1 MTVDRATPA
10 TSAETWSAGAGF
22 RAVAPAALARAV
34 LLGRGAATLTAA
46 GTALRLVPDARSLML
61 AAAVAVLT
69 SAAGLAVLARNPYV
83 VRHPVPVLAIDGL
96 LTVAILALDPGIAY
110 FCAAAGASALA
121 GVVIGLRALPLAAA
135 HAALGYRV
143 AAQVLATGPDH
154 AEFVLAFPIACILA
168 ATGAAVATAALRRHV
183 ELSVAV
189 VASAQRAAA
198 ADERARLAR
207 ELHDS
212 VAKTLRGVSFAALA
226 LPQSLRRH
234 PDLAERLADTVS
246 TGAAAAARE
255 ARDLLDGLRSDEP
268 TRPFQSVLADLCESW
283 QEDTGIEVV
292 LHLTPADPP
301 LPVRYELCRILQEAL
316 RNIARHAAATS
327 VTVRLSVVSARLT
340 LTVTDNGR
348 GFPVPPS
355 LVTLRTEHRYG
366 ILGMSERA
374 RLSGGA
380 LRVVSNPGGG
390 TSVEAAIPA

>member
-1 MTVDRATPA
+1 MTVD
-10 TSAETWSAGAGF
+10 
-22 RAVAPAALARAV
+22 RAVAPAAVGRAV

-46 GTALRLVPDARSLML
+46 GTGLRLAPDPRPLLL
-61 AAAVAVLT
+61 AAAIVAAT
-69 SAAGLAVLARNPYV
+69 TAAGLAVLARNPYV
-83 VRHPVPVLAIDGL
+83 VRHPVAVLAADTL
-96 LTVAILALDPGIAY
+96 LVLAVLAADPGIAY

-135 HAALGYRV
+135 HAALGYAVGAR
-143 AAQVLATGPDH
+143 VLAGSPAH
-154 AEFVLAFPIACILA
+154 AEFVLAFPIAGILA
-168 ATGAAVATAALRRHV
+168 ATGAAVATTALRRHV
-183 ELSVAV
+183 ELSVAL
-189 VASAQRAAA
+189 VATAQRAAA

-234 PDLAERLADTVS
+234 PALAERLADTVS

-268 TRPFQSVLADLCESW
+268 TRPFPAVLTDLCRAW
-283 QEDTGIEVV
+283 QHTSGVPV
-292 LHLTPADPP
+292 HLDAPPADPP
-301 LPVRYELCRILQEAL
+301 PAIRYELCRILQEAL
-316 RNIARHAAATS
+316 RNIARHAGATT
-327 VTVRLSVVSARLT
+327 VTVRLSTSPGRLS

-348 GFPVPPS
+348 GFPVPGDLVS
-355 LVTLRTEHRYG
+355 LRAEHRYG

-380 LRVVSNPGGG
+380 LRVLSTPGSG
-390 TSVEAAIPA
+390 TSVEAQIPA

>member
-1 MTVDRATPA
+1 MTVD
-10 TSAETWSAGAGF
+10 
-22 RAVAPAALARAV
+22 RAVAPAALGRAV

-46 GTALRLVPDARSLML
+46 GTGLRLAPDPGPLLL
-61 AAAVAVLT
+61 AAAVVAVT
-69 SAAGLAVLARNPYV
+69 TAAGLVLFSRNPYV
-83 VRHPVPVLAIDGL
+83 VRRPVALLCGDGLVTLAVLA
-96 LTVAILALDPGIAY
+96 ADPGIAY

-135 HAALGYRV
+135 HAALGYAV
-143 AAQVLATGPDH
+143 AARVLAGNPAH

-183 ELSVAV
+183 ELSVRV
-189 VASAQRAAA
+189 VASAQREAA

-246 TGAAAAARE
+246 TGAAAAAKE

-268 TRPFQSVLADLCESW
+268 TRDFAAVLTDLCSAW
-283 QEDTGIEVV
+283 RRSTGIAVV
-292 LHLTPADPP
+292 LELAAVDPP

-316 RNIARHAAATS
+316 RNAGRHSAASS
-327 VTVRLSVVSARLT
+327 VTVRLAAVDGRLV
-340 LTVTDNGR
+340 LTVADNGR

-355 LVTLRTEHRYG
+355 LVAFRTEHRYG

-380 LRVVSNPGGG
+380 LRVRSTPGRG
-390 TSVEAAIPA
+390 TSIEAAIPA

>member
-1 MTVDRATPA
+1 MTVD
-10 TSAETWSAGAGF
+10 
-22 RAVAPAALARAV
+22 RAVAPAALGRAV

-46 GTALRLVPDARSLML
+46 GTGLRLAPDPRPLLLS
-61 AAAVAVLT
+61 VAVLLLAH
-69 SAAGLAVLARNPYV
+69 AAGLAVLARNPYV
-83 VRHPVPVLAIDGL
+83 VRHPVPLLAADTL
-96 LTVAILALDPGIAY
+96 LTLALLAVDPGIAY
-110 FCAAAGASALA
+110 FCAAAGAAALA
-121 GVVIGLRALPLAAA
+121 GVVIGMHALWLAAA
-135 HAALGYRV
+135 HAALGYAV
-143 AAQVLATGPDH
+143 AARVLAANPAH

-168 ATGAAVATAALRRHV
+168 ATGAAVATAALHRHV
-183 ELSVAV
+183 ELSVGV

-234 PDLAERLADTVS
+234 PGLAERLADTVS

-268 TRPFQSVLADLCESW
+268 TRDFAAVVTDLCAAW
-283 QEDTGIEVV
+283 QRATGIEVR
-292 LHLTPADPP
+292 LDLAPGDPT

-316 RNIARHAAATS
+316 RNTATHAAATA
-327 VTVRLSVVSARLT
+327 VTVRLAAVAGRLV
-340 LTVTDNGR
+340 LTVADNGR

-355 LVTLRTEHRYG
+355 LVALRTEHRYG
-366 ILGMSERA
+366 LLGMSERA

-380 LRVVSNPGGG
+380 LRVRSTPGGG